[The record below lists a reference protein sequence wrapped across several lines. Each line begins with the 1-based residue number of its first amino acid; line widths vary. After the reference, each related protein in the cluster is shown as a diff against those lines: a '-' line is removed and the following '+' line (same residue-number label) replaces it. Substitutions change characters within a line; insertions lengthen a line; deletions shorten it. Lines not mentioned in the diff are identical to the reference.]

1 MRSGRGPHEINDL
14 CEVGRLVPALKK
26 ARAIAPGARIAVVAP
41 AGGVDRECLQAGV
54 DSLQKLGFETV
65 LGSGIEDRLGYLAG
79 TDERRA
85 AELTTFIEDPEVAA
99 VVCARGGYGSVRILE
114 RLDAAR
120 FRRAR
125 KPLVGYSDITTL
137 LLWQQR
143 CAGLMGLHGP
153 MLERSDGIPAE
164 AGRALVRALT
174 GTGPPVRLP
183 GRPLLSGWAEGRL
196 TGGSLTLV
204 TASLGTAWEV
214 DTRGSILMLEEVS
227 EAPYR
232 IDRQLQQL
240 RAAGKFKGLA
250 GVGLG
255 EMVNC
260 HDDRYSEPD
269 LESTFREIFEPLG
282 IPVVS
287 ELPFGHGAKNFCWPV
302 GARAAI
308 DGDRGELEL
317 LESAV
322 AAR

>member
-1 MRSGRGPHEINDL
+1 M
-14 CEVGRLVPALKK
+14 PALKK

-41 AGGVDRECLQAGV
+41 AGGVDLECLQAGV

-85 AELTTFIEDPEVAA
+85 AELTSFVEDPEIGAII
-99 VVCARGGYGSVRILE
+99 CARGGYGSVRILE
-114 RLDAAR
+114 RLDAAL

-125 KPLVGYSDITTL
+125 KPLVGYSDVTTL

-143 CAGLMGLHGP
+143 QAGLMGLHGP
-153 MLERSDGIPAE
+153 MLERPDGIPAE
-164 AGRALVRALT
+164 AGRVLVRSLT
-174 GTGPPVRLP
+174 GTGPKARLS
-183 GRPLLSGWAEGRL
+183 GRPLIPGWAEGRL

-204 TASLGTAWEV
+204 TASLGTPWEV
-214 DTRGSILMLEEVS
+214 DTRGSILMLEEIS
-227 EAPYR
+227 EPPYR

-240 RAAGKFKGLA
+240 RAAGKLSELA

-255 EMVNC
+255 EMLNC
-260 HDDRYSEPD
+260 HDDRYPEPE
-269 LESTFREIFEPLG
+269 LESIFKQILEPLG
-282 IPVVS
+282 VPVVS

>member
-1 MRSGRGPHEINDL
+1 M
-14 CEVGRLVPALKK
+14 KK
-26 ARAIAPGARIAVVAP
+26 ARAVAPGARIAVVAP
-41 AGGVDRECLQAGV
+41 AGVVDPDCLEAGLE
-54 DSLQKLGFETV
+54 SLRKLGFDPVPGRGVTE
-65 LGSGIEDRLGYLAG
+65 RLGYLAG
-79 TDERRA
+79 TDEHRA
-85 AELTTFIEDPEVAA
+85 AELTGFVEDPEIAA
-99 VVCARGGYGSVRILE
+99 ILCARGGYGSVRILE
-114 RLDAAR
+114 RLDPAL

-143 CAGLMGLHGP
+143 CAGLMGIHGP
-153 MLERSDGIPAE
+153 MLERSGGIPAE

-174 GTGPPVRLP
+174 GTGAPVRLE
-183 GRPLLSGWAEGRL
+183 GRSLLTGWAEGRL

-204 TASLGTAWEV
+204 TASLGTPWEI
-214 DTRGSILMLEEVS
+214 DTRGAILMLEEVS
-227 EAPYR
+227 EPPYR

-240 RAAGKFKGLA
+240 RAAGKLSTLA

-260 HDDRYSEPD
+260 GDDRYPEPD
-269 LESTFREIFEPLG
+269 LEAMLKEILEPLG

-287 ELPFGHGAKNFCWPV
+287 QLPFGHGATNFCWPV
-302 GARAAI
+302 GARAAL

-317 LESAV
+317 LDSAV